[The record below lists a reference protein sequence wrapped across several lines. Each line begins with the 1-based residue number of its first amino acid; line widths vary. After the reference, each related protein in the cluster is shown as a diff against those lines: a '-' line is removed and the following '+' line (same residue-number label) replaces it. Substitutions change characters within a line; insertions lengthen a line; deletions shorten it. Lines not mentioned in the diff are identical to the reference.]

1 MVSTLNDQNQNPKEF
16 IYYKN
21 GFMVNN
27 ERYPPLRFHKNLN
40 PPPSKIDDISEIN
53 SMRRA
58 ITFQY
63 YYNNNNNSLFKK
75 KPPSKEKLNG
85 FQTLNV
91 LNEIARTR
99 KRNHVLQWDPLNEIY
114 FPTIENVFSPPNDN
128 EKIADENTILSI
140 LKGNY

>member
-1 MVSTLNDQNQNPKEF
+1 MLSATLNDHQKNRKEF

-27 ERYPPLRFHKNLN
+27 DRYPPLRFHKNLN
-40 PPPSKIDDISEIN
+40 PPPSKIDDVSEIN
-53 SMRRA
+53 TMRRA

-63 YYNNNNNSLFKK
+63 YYNNLFEQ
-75 KPPSKEKLNG
+75 KPPPAKEQLNG
-85 FQTLNV
+85 FETLNV
-91 LNEIARTR
+91 LNEIARAR
-99 KRNHVLQWDPLNEIY
+99 KRNHVIQWDPLNEIY
-114 FPTIENVFSPPNDN
+114 FPTIENVFSPSNDN